1 MALPQGYL
9 GEEHEQT
16 RRVDGPAGEGG
27 QSSQTIRQRCPQ
39 PARSP
44 SQGTSPDCYSF
55 QSTTKKD
62 SQSCFLPKMV
72 LIKDLRTDK
81 MHSSFFISLKLDSSR
96 IKKCLEEIKIMIR
109 KQKIGEHYIGTQP

>member
-1 MALPQGYL
+1 MALPQGSL
-9 GEEHEQT
+9 GEEHERT

-55 QSTTKKD
+55 QLTTKILNHVSYLRWFSLKI
-62 SQSCFLPKMV
+62 CA
-72 LIKDLRTDK
+72 LIKCTL
-81 MHSSFFISLKLDSSR
+81 HFLSR
-96 IKKCLEEIKIMIR
+96 
-109 KQKIGEHYIGTQP
+109 